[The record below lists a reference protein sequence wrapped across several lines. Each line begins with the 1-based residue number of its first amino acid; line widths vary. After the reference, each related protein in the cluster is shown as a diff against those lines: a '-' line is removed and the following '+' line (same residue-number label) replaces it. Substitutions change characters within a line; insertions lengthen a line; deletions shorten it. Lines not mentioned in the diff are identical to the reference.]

1 MKIRTLLLIF
11 SMIFSGFIFSQTK
24 EDAEKITKNYDLEKI
39 KGDFTQNYQTIP
51 VKYGEKFTKILITIL
66 SGLTLNPIYFLLK
79 FPEIGGM
86 KYYFYLSIITLLFFV
101 ILLWMSTSK
110 RNYVALHLIIKFLIV
125 TGVAS
130 LSLIDYSIIIEKLLL
145 K

>member
-1 MKIRTLLLIF
+1 MKSFFLEWWISKRYLKPK
-11 SMIFSGFIFSQTK
+11 GK
-24 EDAEKITKNYDLEKI
+24 ER
-39 KGDFTQNYQTIP
+39 F
-51 VKYGEKFTKILITIL
+51 F
-66 SGLTLNPIYFLLK
+66 
-79 FPEIGGM
+79 
-86 KYYFYLSIITLLFFV
+86 SIITLLFFV